1 MQKHT
6 DSHNIVVVTDMA
18 MFEINLCVAY
28 ASCVSFTLV
37 DLKFLVQLSLTP

>member
-6 DSHNIVVVTDMA
+6 DSHNIVVTDME

-28 ASCVSFTLV
+28 ASCVVTLWHDPTRV
-37 DLKFLVQLSLTP
+37 GCA